1 MEKIAEFNDDNGF
14 NVKLT
19 KDKVF
24 VSTIGNEETFAL
36 RSVNGV
42 GLYDDIKKYNLDL
55 KNYKNNN
62 DNSTMIGYVATMIFI
77 LGTYGVYKLFI
88 DGDVGNGLVTFAFC
102 FILGG
107 LIYYFRNQKP
117 SGRKPKLD
125 SYFKLMLSGGSREF
139 QFDKSDENSVEIAD
153 FINKLEDT
161 LTSYK

>member
-55 KNYKNNN
+55 KNNKNNN
-62 DNSTMIGYVATMIFI
+62 DNSTMIGFVAVLIFI
-77 LGTYGVYKLFI
+77 IGTTGGIYFSIGEL
-88 DGDVGNGLVTFAFC
+88 GNGFIAIAIC

-107 LIYYFRNQKP
+107 LIYYFMNQKP

>member
-1 MEKIAEFNDDNGF
+1 MKTIAEFNDDNGF

-24 VSTIGNEETFAL
+24 VSSIGNEETFAL

-42 GLYDDIKKYNLDL
+42 GLYDDIKKYNSD
-55 KNYKNNN
+55 KNKYEDMN
-62 DNSTMIGYVATMIFI
+62 DNSMIIGIMAVLMVIFI
-77 LGTYGVYKLFI
+77 IYGIYTI
-88 DGDVGNGLVTFAFC
+88 INNAIGNGLAIFFPAI
-102 FILGG
+102 ILGG
-107 LIYYFRNQKP
+107 LIYYFVNQKP
-117 SGRKPKLD
+117 SGKKPKLD

-139 QFDKSDENSVEIAD
+139 KFDKSEENSVKIAD

>member
-24 VSTIGNEETFAL
+24 VSSIGNEETFAL

-55 KNYKNNN
+55 ESYKNMN
-62 DNSTMIGYVATMIFI
+62 DNSLYIGYAAVVSVTAAVIAIISFS
-77 LGTYGVYKLFI
+77 KNN
-88 DGDVGNGLVTFAFC
+88 VGNA
-102 FILGG
+102 LGSL
-107 LIYYFRNQKP
+107 LISGISSLLTYYFVKKKQGGPR
-117 SGRKPKLD
+117 PKLD

-139 QFDKSDENSVEIAD
+139 QFDKSEENSVKIAD

>member
-42 GLYDDIKKYNLDL
+42 GLYDDIKKYNLEL
-55 KNYKNNN
+55 KNYENSN
-62 DNSTMIGYVATMIFI
+62 DNSTIIGYVATMIFI

-88 DGDVGNGLVTFAFC
+88 DGDVGNGLVIFALC

-139 QFDKSDENSVEIAD
+139 KFDKSDENSVEIAD

>member
-55 KNYKNNN
+55 ESYKNMN
-62 DNSTMIGYVATMIFI
+62 DNSMMIGFVAVMIFI
-77 LGTYGVYKLFI
+77 LGTYGAILLMS
-88 DGDVGNGLVTFAFC
+88 GELGNAFSVFFVC
-102 FILGG
+102 ILLGG
-107 LIYYFRNQKP
+107 LIYYFINQKP